1 VRWSDCERYAGDE
14 GGVMRVAKIRVVLPL
29 ALLLCAVS
37 MTGCSPRQ
45 GAGLASPS
53 SERPTTGLPIGG
65 SAAPVPAPGTCRLG
79 SRDGQPLPDR
89 ACTPG
94 AINPAVTQA
103 NIQDT
108 ICKVGWTAT
117 VRPPTSV
124 TDKFKRQIDQAYGL
138 PTSTQGEL
146 DHEVSLEIGGA
157 PSDPRNLWVEPGKI
171 PNPKDAVENK
181 LNEAVCSGPITL
193 AAAQKAIATSWV
205 TAFDDAGLRVS
216 GGKVCLRA
224 QPGRCASGRHGDSD

>member
-1 VRWSDCERYAGDE
+1 
-14 GGVMRVAKIRVVLPL
+14 
-29 ALLLCAVS
+29 
-37 MTGCSPRQ
+37 
-45 GAGLASPS
+45 
-53 SERPTTGLPIGG
+53 
-65 SAAPVPAPGTCRLG
+65 
-79 SRDGQPLPDR
+79 
-89 ACTPG
+89 
-94 AINPAVTQA
+94 
-103 NIQDT
+103 
-108 ICKVGWTAT
+108 VGWTAT

-181 LNEAVCSGPITL
+181 LNEAVCSGLITL